1 MIRAALLLLL
11 ACARVAAADADADAD
26 RAFRAA
32 LATADIDALERL
44 GAARPVT
51 RWTDDAWSE
60 AARLAV
66 RAQDYARARRDL
78 EQAIATSGDP
88 LLVRRARTELAR
100 IAALVGDGGQWTA
113 VVTAHER
120 LVGEV
125 WDGGDPTVTLRALE
139 ALVRANPH
147 YPRRVA
153 AMLSIAAGWE
163 REGEGDAAVRWLRDA
178 RTQAVE
184 PLDKL
189 RAHAE
194 LVRTLIRLREL
205 ADAEREIAALGP
217 AAPRSLIAELRLRLE
232 RATWRRSMRWA
243 MWGVLAL
250 LGVVAAA
257 SLRRSGF
264 RRLLRPPTE
273 TLFLLPLAVL
283 LVVIAYTGNPLVA
296 RAVRTIAI
304 AGVGASWISGASLR
318 GTRVTLRR
326 ALAHALAALVA
337 VAACTYIAVDDGHL
351 IDFVLETWRAGHE
364 RA

>member
-26 RAFRAA
+26 RAFRSA
-32 LATADIDALERL
+32 LASGDIDALERL
-44 GAARPVT
+44 GTARPVT

-100 IAALVGDGGQWTA
+100 IAALVGDSGQWTA
-113 VVTAHER
+113 VVTEHER

-125 WDGGDPTVTLRALE
+125 WDGGDPTATLRALE
-139 ALVRANPH
+139 ALVRAHPQ
-147 YPRRVA
+147 YPRRSA

-163 REGEGDAAVRWLRDA
+163 REGEGDAAVRWLREA
-178 RTQAVE
+178 RTQAAV

-205 ADAEREIAALGP
+205 ADAERELVALGP
-217 AAPRSLIAELRLRLE
+217 AAPRSLVAELRMRLE
-232 RATWRRSMRWA
+232 RATWRRSVRWA
-243 MWGVLAL
+243 MWAVLGL
-250 LGVVAAA
+250 LGAVAAV
-257 SLRRSGF
+257 SLRCVGV
-264 RRLLRPPTE
+264 RRLVRPPTE
-273 TLFLLPLAVL
+273 TLFLLPLAAVL
-283 LVVIAYTGNPLVA
+283 VAIAYTGNPLVA
-296 RAVRTIAI
+296 RAVRTIVI
-304 AGVGASWISGASLR
+304 AGVAASRISGAILR
-318 GTRVTLRR
+318 GRNVT
-326 ALAHALAALVA
+326 AA
-337 VAACTYIAVDDGHL
+337 VAASTYIAVDDGRL

-364 RA
+364 RG